1 MNAYEKVTQAR
12 AKGRAT
18 AIDYIQHVFTDFME
32 FHGDRRFGD
41 DPAILAGIARLGELP
56 VTVIGIER
64 GRNTNEKIARN
75 FGSAHPEGYRK
86 ALRQMKLAEKFQR
99 PVICLVDT
107 SGAYCGIGAEERG
120 QGQAI
125 AENLMEMMTLRVP
138 IVSIIIGEGGW
149 TKLHM

>member
-18 AIDYIQHVFTDFME
+18 AIDYIQHVFADFME

-75 FGSAHPEGYRK
+75 FGSAHPPPR
-86 ALRQMKLAEKFQR
+86 
-99 PVICLVDT
+99 
-107 SGAYCGIGAEERG
+107 
-120 QGQAI
+120 
-125 AENLMEMMTLRVP
+125 
-138 IVSIIIGEGGW
+138 W
-149 TKLHM
+149 